1 MIALS
6 RCLAVLCC
14 HLPAGLLL
22 ASVGWGWHI
31 EVRLGCV
38 GCIHSWLAILC
49 WRGHEWRRMGAW
61 LLIFTEVATCWS
73 TLIVPVAI
81 LPLAIWAWSSSI
93 VPIEATVLVL
103 RWLLVA
109 VLLVSV
115 PLWLV
120 LLVLWVIIIVLCLVI
135 LSMFRI
141 TVPFSITEGAEL
153 FVVAVFGIMI
163 HLPALPTPDILFIAG
178 YGFIITDGS
187 HCIWGCGKVRWIYH
201 MHGVCLLE
209 RQLTILLGGMALLT
223 RCVLIH

>member
-81 LPLAIWAWSSSI
+81 LPLAIWAWSRSI
-93 VPIEATVLVL
+93 VPIVTTVLAL
-103 RWLLVA
+103 RRLLV
-109 VLLVSV
+109 VILLVIV

-120 LLVLWVIIIVLCLVI
+120 LLVWWGVVVVLCLVVS
-135 LSMFRI
+135 SMVRV
-141 TVPFSITEGAEL
+141 TVSFCVTERAEL
-153 FVVAVFGIMI
+153 FVIAISGIMI
-163 HLPALPTPDILFIAG
+163 HLSAFPTPDILFIAG
-178 YGFIITDGS
+178 DSFIITDGS
-187 HCIWGCGKVRWIYH
+187 HCVRGCGKVRWIYH

>member
-38 GCIHSWLAILC
+38 GCIHSWLAVLC

-93 VPIEATVLVL
+93 VPIEATVLAL

-109 VLLVSV
+109 VLLVIV

-120 LLVLWVIIIVLCLVI
+120 LLVWWGVVVILCLVVS
-135 LSMFRI
+135 SMVRV
-141 TVPFSITEGAEL
+141 TVPFCVTERAKL
-153 FVVAVFGIMI
+153 FVIAIFGIMI
-163 HLPALPTPDILFIAG
+163 HLPALSAPDILFIAG
-178 YGFIITDGS
+178 YRFIIADCS
-187 HCIWGCGKVRWIYH
+187 HRVGGCGEVRWVHY
-201 MHGVCLLE
+201 
-209 RQLTILLGGMALLT
+209 
-223 RCVLIH
+223 IHSV